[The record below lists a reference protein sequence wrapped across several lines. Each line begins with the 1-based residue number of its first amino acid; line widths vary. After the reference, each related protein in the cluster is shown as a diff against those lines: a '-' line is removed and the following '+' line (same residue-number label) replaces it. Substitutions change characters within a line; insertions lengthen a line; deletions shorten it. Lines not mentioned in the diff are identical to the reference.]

1 MRILAVLA
9 ALLLAPAC
17 AAKLDNERLEKDIRE
32 GLFDTSGIESD
43 SVTCEKDVECKRGR
57 KSRCTA
63 IAEGGEVVLQVTQTD
78 DQCERRWIVAKGTI
92 SSSKIEDK
100 VEQAFRDKTG
110 KEAIVDC
117 GRRYRVAV
125 AGREFDCEIE
135 NRRGE
140 EATIKVTVEDD
151 LEHVAW
157 NLDL

>member
-1 MRILAVLA
+1 MRIVAVL

-17 AAKLDNERLEKDIRE
+17 AARLDNKNLEKEIRE
-32 GLFDTSGIESD
+32 GLFDTSGIEAE
-43 SVTCEKDVECKRGR
+43 SVTCETDVECKRGR

-63 IAEGGEVVLQVTQTD
+63 VAEGGEVVLQVTQTD
-78 DQCERRWIVAKGTI
+78 DQCERRWIVDKGTI
-92 SSSKIEDK
+92 SSSKIEDR

-125 AGREFDCEIE
+125 AGRQFDCEIE
-135 NRRGE
+135 NRKGE